1 MFNNSSLYIEGSA
14 HAYNVLQLN
23 GSYINRY
30 GNGRAASN
38 FYCYGSLITIDTVRG
53 ASTTVYGSGVNIQ
66 HTINSPA
73 PVIEMP
79 DFSDQVQAGA
89 GQVYTGY
96 TMFYGS
102 SINLDSPIYV
112 DGDLMF
118 AGNDITGQGTI
129 LASGSMQFNGSSIV
143 NSSDDAVCF
152 YSRNGNI
159 QINGSDIRLD
169 GVLYAPNGMIQIN
182 ASNVVINGRI
192 IANTIQ
198 INGSNIQIIAGD
210 GDLDC
215 LPRGSIKLVE

>member
-14 HAYNVLQLN
+14 HANNVLQLN
-23 GSYINRY
+23 GSYMTVT
-30 GNGRAASN
+30 GTAEAVSN
-38 FYCYGSLITIDTVRG
+38 FYCYGSLITIDTARG
-53 ASTTVYGSGVNIQ
+53 ASTTVYGSDVSIQ
-66 HTINSPA
+66 HRINSPA
-73 PVIEMP
+73 PVVGMP
-79 DFSDQVQAGA
+79 DFSDQVQAAA
-89 GQVYTGY
+89 GQVYSGY
-96 TMFYGS
+96 TMFYGTN
-102 SINLDSPIYV
+102 INLDSPIYV

-129 LASGSMQFNGSSIV
+129 LASGSIQFNGNSIV

-215 LPRGSIKLVE
+215 LPKGSIKLVE